1 MDGDDEKYS
10 REGNKGPSEEENIE
24 EIAEA
29 ELLTEVKEGVT
40 IELNENH
47 HYAYMGQQL
56 NQINGQ
62 LALINSNI
70 NNFRLLH
77 KDLRNMNEHLW
88 WLSFAVKLGIAGM
101 ILQLFLIIILFASI
115 S

>member
-1 MDGDDEKYS
+1 MTDGDEKYS
-10 REGNKGPSEEENIE
+10 REGSKSPSEEENSG
-24 EIAEA
+24 EIPEA
-29 ELLTEVKEGVT
+29 ELITEVKEVK
-40 IELNENH
+40 IDLDENH
-47 HYAYMGQQL
+47 HYVYMGQQL

-77 KDLRNMNEHLW
+77 KDLKNMNEHLW
-88 WLSFAVKLGIAGM
+88 WLSLAVKLGIAGM